1 MRTILVATLL
11 LLFPMSFPPAAAQ
24 STPETSVNPP
34 SASAAAHASFA
45 EDYLILIPK
54 LKKEEISL
62 SLNEAAK
69 KGYRFAGA
77 ALSGRMFTV
86 MSRPKGWSGGAR
98 YEYFIVTTLRGSTL
112 DKELTAAYQ
121 DGWRL
126 RDLIPKYGVNMQPN
140 LAVLEK
146 EIGKPASAEE
156 IRLVHAQRPS
166 TLEEGLQQAGSE
178 GFRFADVS
186 DNSFNLSAVMTRPAG
201 VKPEARFSYCLT
213 RHPEEVAAEGY
224 RPVKTF
230 HAVIAGEAILERD
243 AQTAPET
250 VSLKLI
256 APWRISTLVRQLQE
270 AESGGYRWVAM
281 GSLWSTLWVKYPDSP
296 EGGYSYFVIKMEP
309 GSPGEDLEAHSFVTP
324 DSEGKWVPVAA
335 KELEGYSFVA
345 VHAAS
350 TSEYQLVFERPRQPN

>member
-1 MRTILVATLL
+1 LIGIDFTR
-11 LLFPMSFPPAAAQ
+11 PPFL
-24 STPETSVNPP
+24 
-34 SASAAAHASFA
+34 H
-45 EDYLILIPK
+45 
-54 LKKEEISL
+54 
-62 SLNEAAK
+62 
-69 KGYRFAGA
+69 
-77 ALSGRMFTV
+77 
-86 MSRPKGWSGGAR
+86 
-98 YEYFIVTTLRGSTL
+98 
-112 DKELTAAYQ
+112 
-121 DGWRL
+121 
-126 RDLIPKYGVNMQPN
+126 

-146 EIGKPASAEE
+146 EIGKPAGAEE
-156 IRLVHAQRPS
+156 VRLVHAQMPS
-166 TLEEGLQQAGSE
+166 TLEKGLQQAASE
-178 GFRFADVS
+178 GFRFAGIS
-186 DNSFNLSAVMTRPAG
+186 DNLWGLSAVMTRPAG
-201 VKPEARFSYCLT
+201 VKPEARFSYRLT

-243 AQTAPET
+243 AQMAPEK

-281 GSLWSTLWVKYPDSP
+281 DSLRSTLWVKYPDSP

-309 GSPGEDLEAHSFVTP
+309 GSPGEDLEAHSFVTS

-335 KELEGYSFVA
+335 KELEGNSFVA